1 MSVTVNVSEKFEDL
15 MNSVPSES
23 VYAPAAITE
32 CRQAQIKRGPLAE
45 ARKEIAEKTQAKKDA
60 KESAKKNLRE
70 SAEQVSDLYSKYV
83 LEGVLD
89 SAKDYNPE
97 SAEKVEKL
105 KVALAEAALCAK
117 DLLV

>member
-1 MSVTVNVSEKFEDL
+1 MSVTKNVSEKFDDL
-15 MNSVPSES
+15 MSNVSSEA

-45 ARKEIAEKTQAKKDA
+45 ARKEIDAKVQAKKDA
-60 KESAKKNLRE
+60 KDKAKKNLTE
-70 SAEQVSDLYSKYV
+70 SAEKISDLYSTYV

-89 SAKDYNPE
+89 SAKDLNPE

-117 DLLV
+117 EFLA